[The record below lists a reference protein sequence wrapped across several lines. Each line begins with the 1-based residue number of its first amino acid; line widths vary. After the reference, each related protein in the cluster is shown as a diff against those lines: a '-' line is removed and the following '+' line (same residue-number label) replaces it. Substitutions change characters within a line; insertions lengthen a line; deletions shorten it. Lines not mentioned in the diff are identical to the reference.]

1 MASKLKEYGV
11 EVNWENIG
19 DPVQKGE
26 SIPGWMKKVLVGLLN
41 ENPTYAYS
49 PTKGVVETREF
60 LAARVNERGKVQIT
74 GGAQAP
80 ARGEKGPGP
89 REDAPARAGD
99 CGCGRGENE
108 ESVMT
113 TETQAGANASGE
125 RQELVGKVT
134 DRKSTRL
141 NSSHQ
146 KISYA

>member
-1 MASKLKEYGV
+1 MRSDIAKSGSGLIYEIRHIVAVASKLKEYGV

-74 GGAQAP
+74 A
-80 ARGEKGPGP
+80 
-89 REDAPARAGD
+89 ED
-99 CGCGRGENE
+99 
-108 ESVMT
+108 
-113 TETQAGANASGE
+113 
-125 RQELVGKVT
+125 
-134 DRKSTRL
+134 
-141 NSSHQ
+141 
-146 KISYA
+146 II